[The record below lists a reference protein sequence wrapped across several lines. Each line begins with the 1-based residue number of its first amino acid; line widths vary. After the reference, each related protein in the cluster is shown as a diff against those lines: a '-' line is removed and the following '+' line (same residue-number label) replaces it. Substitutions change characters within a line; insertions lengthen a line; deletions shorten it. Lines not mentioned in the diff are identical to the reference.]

1 MAGGSCVSGWMPP
14 LQASLAACPPVFL
27 SPWTPL
33 RATVSD
39 LREALLGL
47 HTWGFEECLTGC
59 LHNFRSR
66 VPAWALEPREAGQP
80 APAPQAIWESGFQA
94 GDTHLLVGFSICG
107 HTLLSFYFTVL

>member
-1 MAGGSCVSGWMPP
+1 MSGWMPP

-33 RATVSD
+33 WATVSD

-47 HTWGFEECLTGC
+47 HTWGFEECLMGC
-59 LHNFRSR
+59 LHSFRSR
-66 VPAWALEPREAGQP
+66 VRQASLQ
-80 APAPQAIWESGFQA
+80 PAPQAIWESGFQA

-107 HTLLSFYFTVL
+107 GFQHLWPYSS